1 MWGSDTDGKPRTMF
15 EDAFAGGVAA
25 VRALSS
31 FRVRLSYTVNGIV
44 WWQGAERLWSD
55 PETGT
60 NATLS
65 ATEAEQRY
73 TSLVCHWAMWGLP
86 TYTRPKYALSVPVR
100 VSVWCADLVRLRLCV
115 PVCACVYV
123 WVGLRASKSS
133 QWKAHS
139 RVRRIGALCQRN
151 TDHCIVLCQRNTAQ
165 GNKTRA
171 RSRVCTLCKLSTCH
185 TAGNRCTV
193 SAAVGVCTA
202 HSSSGGRP
210 SGR

>member
-31 FRVRLSYTVNGIV
+31 LRVRHTVNGIV

-100 VSVWCADLVRLRLCV
+100 VSVWCADLVRLRLRLRV
-115 PVCACVYV
+115 PVCLCACVYV
-123 WVGLRASKSS
+123 CLCVCVSRS
-133 QWKAHS
+133 QSIEIIPVEGPFTCAADW
-139 RVRRIGALCQRN
+139 
-151 TDHCIVLCQRNTAQ
+151 
-165 GNKTRA
+165 
-171 RSRVCTLCKLSTCH
+171 STVP
-185 TAGNRCTV
+185 A
-193 SAAVGVCTA
+193 
-202 HSSSGGRP
+202 
-210 SGR
+210 

>member
-139 RVRRIGALCQRN
+139 RVRRIGALCQRK
-151 TDHCIVLCQRNTAQ
+151 TTTLSYCASVTLLKETKHARDRASVRYVSSLLVTPRATAAQ
-165 GNKTRA
+165 FR
-171 RSRVCTLCKLSTCH
+171 LQ
-185 TAGNRCTV
+185 
-193 SAAVGVCTA
+193 
-202 HSSSGGRP
+202 
-210 SGR
+210 